1 MFDEQDRKYFYDEFK
16 KNGYDVG
23 SYDDFKK
30 DLGNKEDRDWYYNEA
45 KGMGYDVGSQQDFD
59 KMVLEPTTSSPS
71 SKQDAEVKATG
82 GKVAENVTDAA
93 ASTTLANSKPSTPA
107 STAKPLATQPST
119 PSSKETEA
127 QLTGIVAGV
136 SGFMPTQVSTSNGT
150 YQPSPSIPQPN
161 VVEAKQQEMPQE
173 PDATTGATP
182 QSAASIYSTHFGKDG
197 AISETVADL
206 LQRGLANTPDEA
218 LEMARNAAYDNA
230 TRIALAQTN
239 DITKRLGDSTED
251 EERSLHDIYYTH
263 PIQDKIKDDARRN
276 GLSYDDY
283 VKNHLKPAMVESLVS
298 RYGENHRKMAEGVA
312 TRLFAHEGDV
322 DNMLEKNDNI
332 NDAAALV
339 AKYAAAPVSDAIK
352 KAEAASNAVM
362 GKYNEQ
368 SKYVDSASPFS
379 IGALSDANK
388 ERDPRKI
395 LNSLQG
401 TIRSI
406 VKNPHFI
413 GELANLMRSKGYDTK
428 QMDKYVKAYV
438 LPQLQGVFENE
449 LNKQEISKIMPRG
462 SFEYIL
468 KSGLGNTIV
477 GQVSRKITQTDYQNW
492 LEDMASQQYQPGFWE
507 RVASGALTFAGD
519 AWSYWLP
526 GAAGGKVTRS
536 MMAKAEGKLASDLIA
551 NGMEKGMAGRAAKVL
566 IGRSKG
572 MALKTGA
579 VHGATTFGGQAVVST
594 PINEIYKDG
603 QLDENGKVYHTS
615 VGKTLAH
622 TLEEVTKGAVLGS
635 VIQGGTLANLM
646 SKGKGL
652 AANILADVGG
662 KMVDSGIMT
671 GQALLERMAKD
682 PSFKPT
688 GKDASESFLES
699 MANLTA
705 IGLPGMVGKYA
716 RFKDANEFNRKYD
729 FTEDDIAELRKR
741 GYDDLRTAFEQMG
754 IKGDSEVQLSP
765 ERNDQYTTQ
774 YLGLLRDG
782 SVPETTKAKVMSV
795 IEGKRPDSFS
805 PVMDSNVVKG
815 DDGKFYLETYNK
827 DGGVIERVGYGSE
840 EKAREAEREL
850 DYEKS
855 LNLAS
860 AYEKAYQ
867 MYNFQEQVDDTYN
880 NAADKYANG
889 GTLSETDK
897 AAIFLHQKQGDFAKV
912 TQKVANHEQL
922 TPGEQKLYEVYS
934 TIYGNLYQGDTSMR
948 EYLATFE
955 DSRGLVRG
963 SLRKALEGHSQAEAS
978 KMSDDVVYVG
988 NGKYRTKDEA
998 ELVDDYMGQLFNDIS
1013 YKRELRQTKE
1023 SMAGRKLEDQEHP
1036 QETEQTQTAELHEQ
1050 EKQEIEPPTKE
1061 EQNPPTDSPSSSDV
1075 SDAYQMGLNA
1085 YASNDM
1091 EVLRSIDYNDDLAE
1105 ARLRRFLKDDE
1116 PLLNMVLA
1124 AVDEGKDM
1132 EQLIAQYANKLNDV
1146 QQDAI
1151 RKYAEASNAARGVM
1165 DAVSH
1170 ADDGYKDALEKLLW
1184 PYATEDG
1191 NIVPATLTN
1200 GSQVFLK
1207 KANEYGGAFV
1217 VVPDEQGNPTVKQV
1231 SSAEIAEVSNPVAF
1245 DDFVS
1250 QKTDERKNA
1259 RMDAFAALFD
1269 GSGVKPNEQVQVAM
1283 EPGDDPVT
1291 MVFAGYD
1298 GKGNIVLSD
1307 GKDNISI
1314 AKEEFAAW
1322 RNNANESIIN
1332 AELDAEDA
1340 QRENDAAAKAE
1351 VERKQRYANGIVGYG
1366 DGKMDYSSKD
1376 SDPSVVAE
1384 YLNEEYGE
1392 DHDKLLKL
1400 VNGSREDI
1408 KEQLDNKRKVAAR
1421 YKDWLDTNADLD
1433 PKKARKIEDEL
1444 KFVTEQME
1452 DLDARLGNWNT
1463 IRNSVMTPDEAK
1475 AMHEERKQ
1483 EIYKAGVDKESI
1495 VLPENREIP
1504 VLSNEEL
1511 RKQYPTMAEASAY
1524 ISSQRRTIYKMQS
1537 NEVQGQL
1544 DDVNDMLEQYVN
1556 GDIDLEP
1563 EQLKEI
1569 NTAKALLEARMDNL
1583 SLSAK
1588 DLRAQENKLSRIYK
1602 RELSQQ
1608 EMESPGMSPSE
1619 QRRFLVADALK
1630 KNDMKAIKE
1639 IYKDSSVDVMDL
1651 EPLSLEEEI
1660 SMYLSPRSLN
1670 AESFSKEIGISKY
1683 RGIGR
1688 NYDSNKLNVLFAKKG
1703 EGMTVAQFSHKVYQ
1717 NLPANLEA
1725 MGYTDQDVRNT
1736 VLDMFL
1742 TYDSV
1747 REIRNVALMN
1757 RIAAA
1762 ESELSAE
1769 EEYIEEQKERE
1780 IIERQKEI
1788 EDFNAYIHDKEL
1800 SLPTESE
1807 LNHIYGME
1815 YDRMMDI
1822 EDREK
1827 EYKEYIKQILP
1838 ELSDYDDRRTEA
1850 ENAGSGGLDQD
1861 TSRRGVVEGSG
1872 KGQETLRGEALA
1884 ESKTGESVDS
1894 GRTGRQAN
1902 SGLERGEGSASGA
1915 SHLSPEAS
1923 FGERLSGLV
1932 DKQGNPINEDGS
1944 LMLEK
1949 VKSVDE
1955 LTDDDFLRPSRNVQL
1970 PVIPSNVDA
1979 AIGANGKPVVI
1990 KKNIFERNKGR
2001 HGDVSPKQSR
2011 QIFKSALYNAD
2022 LYGQNQ
2028 KKTRP
2033 YNWVLINTK
2042 DEKGK
2047 NRTLLLEVN
2056 PNKDNVE
2063 VVHWYYVNDKNLE
2076 LIKKQAIREGDQ
2088 VLILPSDNSEEV
2100 GGLSNL
2106 TDGLSAAKINISLE
2120 NSKEKDNNF
2129 SERLKN
2135 AIAETETSPSDAQKK
2150 AGNYKKGHLSFGG
2163 YDFTVETPKGVTRSG
2178 KDENGKPWSVT
2189 MHDTYGYVL
2198 GKIGVD
2204 GDHIDMFINDSAD
2217 LDDFDGNVVV
2227 IDQVNPETGEF
2238 DEHKVMYGYPDEVTA
2253 VNAYMK
2259 NYSKDWKGLGKA
2271 TSVPKVTFDKWLQSS
2286 DRKTKPFHDYAM
2298 IQKEEAKKY
2307 LQKLPLLDEPTDIVT
2322 WMQQHP
2328 GQFPDSSDLFG
2339 EGQSKK
2345 QLGKEV
2351 GRQSNTTDK
2360 GVVLSKIDYEGG
2372 YVLEARHGGDFVKQ
2386 LYYPDGQLMTRP
2398 KFAISGDADSFKK
2411 YVHFDEKG
2419 VPHVK
2424 TSEILDSF
2432 MDSLEKR
2439 NADGMVRYQNVDLED
2454 IPNEYRDFSDEYGVN
2469 PENLFMYGESMKYN
2483 DSALASRNFR
2493 DLKSQYLRE
2502 HIEDRKAIMDRD
2514 GVSGLI
2520 ANRRLFAPIEK
2531 AIKKKYGDVDVL
2543 IEVRKKRV
2551 EEERN
2556 VMETARK
2563 RAEEEERK
2571 RQQHLEELSLIS
2583 DNELDK
2589 RYLDAIGKGNE
2600 QTAREMLD
2608 EAARRK
2614 GFSDAESDYQGVGA
2628 WAAPSNPGFATAE
2641 ERRTYVEENGG
2652 DVNVEDI
2659 AAGYSPV
2666 DEEMYSHPE
2675 RTGFGDESGLEAG
2688 HSINDALNSLK
2699 AGKTDVRIKVYR
2711 AVPISVKEGKLR
2723 NGDWVTPSRKY
2734 AEMHGNSR
2742 LEGKYRIIE
2751 DEVPAKELWF
2761 DGNDIR
2767 EWGYDNGK
2775 NYRYK
2780 NVKNNRKL
2788 NDLVTRD
2795 DKGNII
2801 PPSMRFNSRKADER
2815 YQKAD
2820 SITSPTHREVIL
2832 RDTIINKLRE
2842 NGIDVID
2849 DVNEGQYVLDHVKGK
2864 AKLQAMISNLAK
2876 AAKTV
2881 KGWLSNNT
2889 RNKSFSVELPEST
2902 MRLVHNALGRDF
2914 NQHLITANNVAH
2926 AKANHGVQ
2934 GKKLSEKSIP
2944 LRDEDFELI
2953 PYILTAPTRVQRG
2966 SIDAIGRESVR
2977 FVKEISNGTIL
2988 VVEKEQKNSPD
2999 GMETITMWAEKS
3011 SSNGADALSNKG
3023 KSPTI
3028 DARNVIISTEDAAKI
3043 RKDAE
3048 TAIKNDEKLREQR
3061 VFPHSDA
3068 DFKFFRTPNGEA
3080 YGYTVGGKIYIDP
3093 RIANAET
3100 PIHEYAHLWS
3110 AALRSGNPREW
3121 ENIVS
3126 LMKGLNSVWEKVKRE
3141 YPDLETDGDI
3151 ADEVLSQYSGKRGAE
3166 RLRKEMDDIAN
3177 GDILEKAQAMDAL
3190 HRLKKV
3196 LAKFWKDVCD
3206 FLHIHFTSAEEVAD
3220 RVMKD
3225 LLDGIDPRNF
3235 LGKNNSART
3244 LVGVHN
3250 ISEEKLEK
3258 AIKQGGLANPSIAVI
3273 DSAKQTHDG
3282 YGDISLILPSDKVAK
3297 RTGRNAGT
3305 WQGDAWTPTY
3315 PQVERL
3321 MDSKGSVKAS
3331 KDISSVPTEMQ
3342 PAVRRDIDRWLDGN
3356 NTNSG
3361 MSYLFLHERGEE
3373 PQLKKTESKYD
3384 EKVYNALR
3392 FITAGDFNIFGIG
3405 ETDTKKVLDMY
3416 IDARYGGDRG
3426 AYEQKT
3432 KEWLDKNKAL
3442 LEGGK
3447 EKGLRYAFAK
3457 QDMEMYDEYG
3467 FNFKSVQRFV
3477 NDVQR
3482 DGRNGGKAD
3491 VEGTLKSAEDY
3502 IKEHNLTDDFSKWI
3516 DEKEKQYGVKE
3527 VIFDGFTPS
3536 GKRKYIANTLENV
3549 SKIMKKQ
3556 GRNGSSGLGFSFNN
3570 FAARLMPS
3578 YGKLSEIRSQ
3588 KGLLTSNHED
3598 LDSFREKW
3606 GDVFFE
3612 LGKKCQ
3618 PDAENPFDDYGM
3630 ERLSEA
3636 ALQKDPQ
3643 AYLKKEYNVDFSDK
3657 DLKRLNEMI
3666 KAIKEEYPAMYFETK
3681 FERPVGFGE
3690 FSAAV
3695 VPVSTKDEVKKA
3707 LLDSGVQIFE
3717 YDKKIDG
3724 DRKRAFDAAINS
3736 DSAIRFM
3743 FAGVNGAA
3751 TADMADEKME
3761 RMANWNMARQM
3772 EKEKLGALPIKMATG
3787 WERGIDGKW
3796 RYEIPDFCFSNAD
3809 WEGKNVRVRDKM
3821 SKNDYRNLMRYTNEP
3836 YALLSPIKKR
3846 NFDELRKRTGYK
3858 IKEDL
3863 TLGDVIF
3870 GQGAENLF
3878 KFYPKLRDIK
3888 FEYDDLPYGTLGFY
3902 DDGAN
3907 KIVVTSAYQFM
3918 PDSTMRVLHHEVQ
3931 HAIQQLE
3938 GFSKGGNPSQFSNSL
3953 ENAMN
3958 DLNEAV
3964 GGKLYDGGA
3973 IENNSASIFKALNQK
3988 TTYGT
3993 LLRDNDSNLQH
4004 VAEKYGYENIFDF
4017 VEDIPN
4023 FKGAHQMY
4031 RSLAGEVEARN
4042 VVNRMGLSDEERRKY
4057 LAKQTEDVD
4066 RAEQIMDGDG
4076 VSYSLVENPDTIKKL
4091 DKEDTITVYRAMQL
4105 GDDGNLYPP
4114 MAAKVKG
4121 KFVQPIELGKWEQ
4134 ADERPELAD
4143 GKGLFTLNKGN
4154 GKTLKVAYNPY
4165 LHTSYT
4171 PLNDQFSEAQDRPNI
4186 VTVEVQVPKSELTSG
4201 YKAEKAKDAVGE
4213 LEWNAGVVQGQLT
4226 GKRKVVLSRW
4236 DKPVRIVPDSEV
4248 ADVIVND
4255 MFKGKNITMPSN
4267 VVTPSLRKEL
4277 EKRGVPFVET
4287 DNKGKIIGGENDG
4300 VHYSKVY
4307 NIRKPSKVKKA
4318 FGVPYDYVKYP
4329 LGKVEPDLA
4338 NKEVEIVPADAN
4350 HGFKNY
4356 KEAKTW
4362 AKENISKVYDNDESG
4377 EKGIVRISN
4386 GAIDKFLSQSAVD
4399 KSDTKDVHLSVLK
4412 VLPEVLKNSIEAEV
4426 HPDFFKGKDG
4436 KRVSANGFNKDVLV
4450 HRCYGAAD
4458 IDGKLYRVKITLKE
4472 DLRDSE
4478 FPHVTHSY
4486 EATKIELLA
4495 GTWEN
4500 PITSPSPNTNNSIVG
4515 ANLLKN
4521 VEMSYA
4527 KGKKLLDESEK
4538 NDFSSNNLPDTIDKV
4553 QNTANQMGGAG
4564 ASVYTSLDEVP
4575 EEYREQVLQGA
4586 RGWYDPST
4594 HTVHVYL
4601 PNCSDGNEAQR
4612 TVFHEKVGHEGL
4624 EVLLGGENGVRKFA
4638 DFVYKS
4644 VGKETRGKILGFAN
4658 KYDPQWQNSDR
4669 LNVGTQEY
4677 IAHLAEDGPAT
4688 AEEFSLW
4695 TKMKH
4700 YLIRLLKKL
4709 GIRVPGL
4716 LNDKDLR
4723 YYLMKAGK
4731 ALHVWDEMPKEKQ
4744 EAMMSQASNAEV
4756 KDALGE
4762 GDMKGKPRQKKGES
4776 TIQYMK
4782 RVREWRKWKEAREDM
4797 EDPEPPQFYDLEKDM
4812 EGKKEWDRLNKEWR
4826 DRHSLVGDDMPIMPK
4841 REDGE
4846 GDESF
4851 FPRYKEYEKWQNALK
4866 DANDPMPDM
4875 FAWEKQKQ
4883 AEATKKYEDWLVRH
4897 DLAEQ
4902 EQADL
4907 DLYEGK
4913 IYPAEVSPEAAD
4925 LDRKVMQDLAE
4936 VTSTDVSKEG
4946 ASLKVKHAVIHRR
4959 KNMEEASADD
4969 AIYIGDIKRSIEK
4982 IADGGLYDKL
4992 LSSYSGKKTKAE
5004 RLAEAIPYIIE
5015 APRRLRDIT
5024 HAMNATGAFE
5034 KNHLH
5039 IQPGDVEAV
5048 QPYLGDLRHLT
5059 AKVHYE
5065 LKDGKEVMV
5074 YDEPKAV
5081 TEIASK
5087 IAQAINA
5094 NHSLEEGFVP
5104 VDSTDILNKNVLPVI
5119 GKKIVPSGIDYHDLS
5134 VEMMSTLDAV
5144 RDWYN
5149 YTYDWLKDNHT
5160 LKDDTGFNRDYVNH
5174 LWDKENS
5181 DPAAYAMYVENR
5193 QRTKSPNEKPRT
5205 ISTLMEGLDVG
5216 LAPKTTDITKMMAYY
5231 SRSNIE
5237 AWANKTML
5245 QEVSGI
5251 NVVERN
5257 EEGEIISCDPLLSST
5272 PPFNLEQYKYF
5283 EIPGVGPVWV
5293 YNVSPKY
5300 HAVKNPLTGKDKV
5313 LYSEASAGERFG
5325 VVFDTYQSN
5334 KFWKAMDTIASTMK
5348 KLELGFSGFHAGAL
5362 TEVYMVQ
5369 NMIEFGPKKA
5379 FANFMKYIFIDTA
5392 KNHSL
5397 PCFANPEDFQEAA
5410 THLVKFG
5417 ATNDYAAADVQNM
5430 YDNLHD
5436 GIRKI
5441 HQRLSEASVV
5451 GKTVGV
5457 AVTPLEIATQMV
5469 SFINKGMDV
5478 ALWDFL
5484 HDGLKLATYKMRSD
5498 RTKERAKKLGWT
5510 AEQLSKQLDEDG
5522 QFVNDMFG
5530 GQHWDVLGT
5539 SHRKIKY
5546 AGRILLSPDWNVST
5560 TRHFLA
5566 MTGYGSLWNEASFD
5580 SFGQYY
5586 KRTWSAAKGKEN
5598 MSSEDWGRFSRS
5610 KSALLCYGIGVMVAY
5625 ECLANALNAAFRAL
5639 DEEKEQEK
5647 ADEIRK
5653 TNPSYKS
5660 SYELAYPDG
5669 MKWYDYLMRG
5679 NSLGQQS
5686 KIFLGRYQDGSEMYI
5701 RHGKQF
5707 REVPEYFFNHKGE
5720 FEFPGPMMQR
5730 MLGKANPL
5738 ARMLLDNFNYVSDF
5752 QSSHAD
5758 QELQRKYGKTIGLLY
5773 KDALYFAPFL
5783 IPSQENKEFKFV
5795 DFFFPSAKGFSKW
5808 KAQDYFKTFILC
5820 GDMRGV
5826 ALTYQS
5832 CQRNGID
5839 PEEQIK
5845 AAIGSVKALE
5855 SAEMQDGVT
5864 SLQIASQRFDE
5875 AKSITE
5881 KKKMRQKMKK
5891 FLSQGEYKVFTQK
5904 EALDMVQDYLNG
5916 DEDIKEMEKNDS
5928 KYLMHADSKDIT
5940 EDWRI
5945 QVVMNGTK
5953 DAYDEYKH
5961 LRETDK
5967 GKARAFADSW
5977 KNKRLF
5983 DARKSI
5989 SKARKKMNKSK
6000 KEMDGSNYRQK
6011 MVEIRKVRKELLKSL
6026 ATME

>member
-1 MFDEQDRKYFYDEFK
+1 MFDEQDRKYFFDEFK
-16 KNGYDVG
+16 KNGYQVG
-23 SYDDFKK
+23 SYEDFKK
-30 DLGNKEDRDWYYNEA
+30 DLSNKEDRDWYYKEA
-45 KGMGYDVGSQQDFD
+45 KSMGYDVGSQQDFD
-59 KMVLEPTTSSPS
+59 KMVLEPTASPS
-71 SKQDAEVKATG
+71 PKQNVEAKAPGERLPDAKVNAATP
-82 GKVAENVTDAA
+82 ATQLD
-93 ASTTLANSKPSTPA
+93 SKPSAKTQ
-107 STAKPLATQPST
+107 TAMPQSPQPPT
-119 PSSKETEA
+119 PSPKENEA
-127 QLTGIVAGV
+127 QSTGIIAGV
-136 SGFMPTQVSTSNGT
+136 SGFMPTQVNTSNGT

-161 VVEAKQQEMPQE
+161 VAEARQQEMPQE
-173 PDATTGATP
+173 PDATTGATT

-197 AISETVADL
+197 AISETVADI
-206 LQRGLANTPDEA
+206 LQRGLANTPEEA

-230 TRIALAQTN
+230 TRIALGQTN
-239 DITKRLGDSTED
+239 DIAKRLGDSTED

-263 PIQDKIKDDARRN
+263 STQDKIKDDARRN

-322 DNMLEKNDNI
+322 DNMLEQNDNI

-401 TIRSI
+401 SIRNI

-413 GELANLMRSKGYDTK
+413 GELANLMRSKGYDIK

-492 LEDMASQQYQPGFWE
+492 LEDMASQQYQPSFWE

-526 GAAGGKVTRS
+526 GSAGGKVTKA
-536 MMAKAEGKLASDLIA
+536 MMAKAEGKLACDLIA
-551 NGMEKGMAGRAAKVL
+551 NGMEKDMAGRAAKVL
-566 IGRSKG
+566 VGRSKG

-635 VIQGGTLANLM
+635 VMQGGTLANLM

-671 GQALLERMAKD
+671 GQALLERMAQD

-688 GKDASESFLES
+688 GKDAAESFLES

-716 RFKDANEFNRKYD
+716 RFKDVNEFNRKYD
-729 FTEDDIAELRKR
+729 FTEDDISELRKR

-754 IKGDSEVQLSP
+754 IMGDSEVQFSP
-765 ERNDQYTTQ
+765 EHNDQYTTQ
-774 YLGLLRDG
+774 YLSLLRDG

-805 PVMDSNVVKG
+805 PVMDSDVVKG

-827 DGGVIERVGYGSE
+827 DGGVIERVGYESE

-889 GTLSETDK
+889 GALSETDK

-922 TPGEQKLYEVYS
+922 TPEEQKLYEAYS
-934 TIYGNLYQGDTSMR
+934 TVYGNLYQSDASMR

-955 DSRGLVRG
+955 DSRGLSRG
-963 SLRKALEGHSQAEAS
+963 SLRKALEGHSKAEAS
-978 KMSDDVVYVG
+978 KLSDDVVYVG

-998 ELVDDYMGQLFNDIS
+998 DLVDDYMGQLFNDIS
-1013 YKRELRQTKE
+1013 YKREMRQTKE
-1023 SMAGRKLEDQEHP
+1023 SMAGRKLEDLEHP
-1036 QETEQTQTAELHEQ
+1036 QETEQTPTAELPGPGIQ
-1050 EKQEIEPPTKE
+1050 EKEPTTSE
-1061 EQNPPTDSPSSSDV
+1061 EQNPPTDPPASSGISGMVDNLDNGATIPSDSQPSADDAPAV
-1075 SDAYQMGLNA
+1075 SDAYQMGQTA
-1085 YASNDM
+1085 YVSNDA
-1091 EVLRSIDYNDDLAE
+1091 ETLKSIDYNDDLSL
-1105 ARLRRFLKDDE
+1105 ARLVRAFKGSED
-1116 PLLNMVLA
+1116 MVDVVRKA
-1124 AVDEGKDM
+1124 YSEGKN
-1132 EQLIAQYANKLNDV
+1132 LAQFVAERSKSLTPL
-1146 QQDAI
+1146 QQEAI
-1151 RKYAEASNAARGVM
+1151 VKYAEAQ
-1165 DAVSH
+1165 DAKQGAYDALKH
-1170 ADDGYKDALEKLLW
+1170 ADDGYSDALKEQLW

-1191 NIVPATLTN
+1191 YIVPATLNDGRT
-1200 GSQVFLK
+1200 VFLK

-1217 VVPDEQGNPTVKQV
+1217 VVPDEQGNPTIKQV
-1231 SSAEIAEVSNPVAF
+1231 SSGGISQVGDPVAF
-1245 DDFVS
+1245 DDYVS
-1250 QKTDERKNA
+1250 QSYKKQQEGRIHD
-1259 RMDAFAALFD
+1259 FLSQYD
-1269 GSGVKPNEQVQVAM
+1269 GNGTKPNEKVEIAM
-1283 EPGDDPVT
+1283 EEGDEP
-1291 MVFAGYD
+1291 MEMIFEGYNT
-1298 GKGNIVLSD
+1298 KGEIVLSD
-1307 GKDNISI
+1307 GKDFISVNKNEFDEMRTN
-1314 AKEEFAAW
+1314 AKMSHIQAQLDEE
-1322 RNNANESIIN
+1322 E
-1332 AELDAEDA
+1332 A
-1340 QRENDAAAKAE
+1340 QRQNDAALQAE
-1351 VERKQRYANGIVGYG
+1351 AEKKQRFADGIVGYG
-1366 DGKMDYSSKD
+1366 DGKLDYSSRE
-1376 SDPSVVAE
+1376 SDPKVVAE
-1384 YLNEEYGE
+1384 YLVDEYGE
-1392 DHDKLLKL
+1392 DHDRLLKL

-1408 KEQLDNKRKVAAR
+1408 KEQLANKRKAAAE
-1421 YKDWLDTNADLD
+1421 YKNWLDTNADID
-1433 PKKARKIEDEL
+1433 PEKARKVDDEL
-1444 KFVTEQME
+1444 KLVEEQIE
-1452 DLDARLGNWNT
+1452 DLDARMDNWNA
-1463 IRNSVMTPDEAK
+1463 IRNSVMTPEETK
-1475 AMHEERKQ
+1475 AMRDERKQ
-1483 EIYKAGVDKESI
+1483 EISKAGVDEESL
-1495 VLPENREIP
+1495 VVPENREVP
-1504 VLSNEEL
+1504 VLSDEEL
-1511 RKQYPTMAEASAY
+1511 KKQYPTMDEASAY
-1524 ISSQRRTIYKMQS
+1524 IASQRRSIYKTQS
-1537 NEVQGQL
+1537 DEVQSKL
-1544 DDVNDMLEQYVN
+1544 NDVNDMLEQYVN

-1563 EQLKEI
+1563 GQLKEI
-1569 NTAKALLEARMDNL
+1569 NTAKALLEARMENL
-1583 SLSAK
+1583 TSSAK
-1588 DLRAQENKLSRIYK
+1588 ELKAQEKKLGRIYK
-1602 RELSQQ
+1602 NEMSQK
-1608 EMESPGMSPSE
+1608 EMENLDMSPSE
-1619 QRRFLVADALK
+1619 QRRALVTDALK
-1630 KNDMKAIKE
+1630 KNDMNAIHE
-1639 IYKDSSVDVMDL
+1639 IYKDSSVDVTDL
-1651 EPLSLEEEI
+1651 TPQTLEEAV
-1660 SMYLSPRSLN
+1660 SDNLYAHSLN
-1670 AESFSKEIGISKY
+1670 AESMASELGSDNFK
-1683 RGIGR
+1683 RGIGKR
-1688 NYDSNKLNVLFAKKG
+1688 YDTNKFNYLFAKKG
-1703 EGMTVAQFSHKVYQ
+1703 EGLTIGDFCRKVWQ
-1717 NLPANLEA
+1717 DLPPNLEA

-1736 VLDMFL
+1736 FLDML
-1742 TYDSV
+1742 KSYGSV
-1747 REIRNVALMN
+1747 KELRNVALMN

-1769 EEYIEEQKERE
+1769 EEYYEAQKERE

-1788 EDFNAYIHDKEL
+1788 ENFKAYIHDKEL

-1850 ENAGSGGLDQD
+1850 ENADSGGLDQD

-1923 FGERLSGLV
+1923 FGERLDGLV

-1944 LMLEK
+1944 LILEK

-1990 KKNIFERNKGR
+1990 KKNIFEKNQK
-2001 HGDVSPKQSR
+2001 HHDFPTKESR
-2011 QIFKSALYNAD
+2011 TIISSALYNPN
-2022 LYGQNQ
+2022 LVGQTQ
-2028 KKTRP
+2028 PTKKP
-2033 YNWVLINTK
+2033 NHFVAIKY
-2042 DEKGK
+2042 DEKSPIIV
-2047 NRTLLLEVN
+2047 LEVN
-2056 PNKDNVE
+2056 ENKDNVE
-2063 VVHWYYVNDKNLE
+2063 VVGWYTLDQRNLDRIKRQAERNGGE
-2076 LIKKQAIREGDQ
+2076 LIM
-2088 VLILPSDNSEEV
+2088 LSPSSDKVESLSTPTH
-2100 GGLSNL
+2100 GLSFDGKVTNNL
-2106 TDGLSAAKINISLE
+2106 ANDQE
-2120 NSKEKDNNF
+2120 NSQVF

-2271 TSVPKVTFDKWLQSS
+2271 TSVSKATFDNWLQSS
-2286 DRKTKPFHDYAM
+2286 DRKTKPFRDYAM
-2298 IQKEEAKKY
+2298 IQKEESKKH
-2307 LQKLPLLDEPTDIVT
+2307 LQKLPLLDEPVDIMT

-2360 GVVLSKIDYEGG
+2360 GVVLSKVDYEGG
-2372 YVLEARHGGDFVKQ
+2372 YVLEARYGGDFVKQ
-2386 LYYPDGQLMTRP
+2386 LYYPNGQLMTRP

-2424 TSEILDSF
+2424 TSELLDNF
-2432 MDSLEKR
+2432 MDSVEKH
-2439 NADGMVRYQNVDLED
+2439 NIDELVRYQNVELED
-2454 IPNEYRDFSDEYGVN
+2454 IPKEYRDFSDEYGVN

-2483 DSALASRNFR
+2483 DSALASRNLI
-2493 DLKSQYLRE
+2493 DLRSQYLRE
-2502 HIEDRKAIMDRD
+2502 HIEDRKAIMDRE
-2514 GVSGLI
+2514 GVHGLI
-2520 ANRRLFAPIEK
+2520 ANRRLFAPVEK
-2531 AIKKKYGDVDVL
+2531 AIKEKYGDVDVL
-2543 IEVRKKRV
+2543 IEERKKQV

-2556 VMETARK
+2556 VMEAARR
-2563 RAEEEERK
+2563 RAEEEEKK
-2571 RQQHLEELSLIS
+2571 RQEHLEELSIIP
-2583 DNELDK
+2583 DDDLDK
-2589 RYLDAIGKGNE
+2589 RYLDAIGKGDE
-2600 QTAREMLD
+2600 ATAREMLD
-2608 EAARRK
+2608 EAAKRK
-2614 GFSDAESDYQGVGA
+2614 GYGDTESDYQGVGA
-2628 WAAPSNPGFATAE
+2628 WAAPSNPGFETDK
-2641 ERRTYVEENGG
+2641 ERREASESDTI
-2652 DVNVEDI
+2652 DLNVEDM
-2659 AAGYSPV
+2659 AAGYTNQPEDIFV
-2666 DEEMYSHPE
+2666 HPQRYSQGLP
-2675 RTGFGDESGLEAG
+2675 TSAESGRNIQRAIEAIKKG
-2688 HSINDALNSLK
+2688 EK
-2699 AGKTDVRIKVYR
+2699 DVKVKVYR
-2711 AVPISVKEGKLR
+2711 AVPTSVKEGKLR
-2723 NGDWVTPSRKY
+2723 NGDWVTPSKAY
-2734 AEMHGNSR
+2734 AELHGNGR

-2751 DEVPAKELWF
+2751 DEVPASYLWW
-2761 DGNDIR
+2761 DSNDVN
-2767 EWGYDNGK
+2767 EWGYDNGSTYK
-2775 NYRYK
+2775 YK

-2815 YQKAD
+2815 YQKVD
-2820 SITSPTHREVIL
+2820 SITSPAHREVIL

-2849 DVNEGQYVLDHVKGK
+2849 DVKEGQYVLDHVKGK
-2864 AKLQAMISNLAK
+2864 EKLQAMISNLTK

-2902 MRLVHNALGRDF
+2902 MRLVRNALGRDF

-3023 KSPTI
+3023 KSPAI

-3048 TAIKNDEKLREQR
+3048 IAIKNDEKLREQR

-3068 DFKFFRTPNGEA
+3068 DLKFFRTPNGEA

-3110 AALRSGNPREW
+3110 AALRSGNPKEW

-3126 LMKGLNSVWEKVKRE
+3126 LMKGLKSVWEKVKRE
-3141 YPDLETDGDI
+3141 YPDLETDSDI

-3177 GDILEKAQAMDAL
+3177 DDGDILEKAQAMDAL

-3235 LGKNNSART
+3235 LGKNNSANSDRT

-3315 PQVERL
+3315 PQVERQ
-3321 MDSKGSVKAS
+3321 MDSKGSVKVS
-3331 KDISSVPTEMQ
+3331 KDISSVPAEMQ

-3361 MSYLFLHERGEE
+3361 MAYLFLHERGEE
-3373 PQLKKTESKYD
+3373 PQMKKTESKYD

-3405 ETDTKKVLDMY
+3405 EADTKKVLDMY

-3477 NDVQR
+3477 SDVQR

-3491 VEGTLKSAEDY
+3491 IDGTLKSAENY

-3536 GKRKYIANTLENV
+3536 GKRKYVANTLENV

-3578 YGKLSEIRSQ
+3578 YGKLSEIRSK

-3695 VPVSTKDEVKKA
+3695 IPVSTKDEVKKA
-3707 LLDSGVQIFE
+3707 LQDSGVQIFE

-3796 RYEIPDFCFSNAD
+3796 RYEMPDAKLSEYID
-3809 WEGKNVRVRDKM
+3809 IDGKGTM
-3821 SKNDYRNLMRYTNEP
+3821 
-3836 YALLSPIKKR
+3836 
-3846 NFDELRKRTGYK
+3846 RKRHEEDMLWTGGK
-3858 IKEDL
+3858 
-3863 TLGDVIF
+3863 LGDVVDAPEIF
-3870 GQGAENLF
+3870 KAYPQLKDIDLDTDSMIGSVGPNGEYNHSLKRINIHADNL
-3878 KFYPKLRDIK
+3878 K
-3888 FEYDDLPYGTLGFY
+3888 TLNGIL
-3902 DDGAN
+3902 N
-3907 KIVVTSAYQFM
+3907 
-3918 PDSTMRVLHHEVQ
+3918 HEIQ
-3931 HAIQQLE
+3931 HAIQHIE
-3938 GFSKGGNPSQFSNSL
+3938 GFAKGGNPGQFTDGYDAYTTFDQLVKDKFGKVDYETLSGIIL
-3953 ENAMN
+3953 EKSPEYA
-3958 DLNEAV
+3958 DFKKGFGKSWDGFFKNE
-3964 GGKLYDGGA
+3964 
-3973 IENNSASIFKALNQK
+3973 KANLKYQK
-3988 TTYGT
+3988 ESDYMK
-3993 LLRDNDSNLQH
+3993 SYH
-4004 VAEKYGYENIFDF
+4004 KF
-4017 VEDIPN
+4017 VEEGK
-4023 FKGAHQMY
+4023 KGSAFEQY
-4031 RSLAGEVEARN
+4031 WRLAGEVEARN

-4066 RAEQIMDGDG
+4066 RAEQTMYGDG
-4076 VSYSLVENPDTIKKL
+4076 VSYSLVKNPDTIKKL

-4134 ADERPELAD
+4134 ADERPDLAD
-4143 GKGLFTLNKGN
+4143 DNGMFTLNKGN
-4154 GKTLKVAYNPY
+4154 GKSLKAAYNPY

-4171 PLNDQFSEAQDRPNI
+4171 PLNDQFSEAQNRPNI
-4186 VTVEVQVPKSELTSG
+4186 VTVEVLVPKSELTSG

-4213 LEWNAGVVQGQLT
+4213 LEWKAGVVQGQLT

-4255 MFKGKNITMPSN
+4255 MFKDKNITMPSN

-4287 DNKGKIIGGENDG
+4287 DNRGRIIGGENDG

-4356 KEAKTW
+4356 KEAKVW
-4362 AKENISKVYDNDESG
+4362 AKENISKVYDNDETG

-4386 GAIDKFLSQSAVD
+4386 GAIDKFLSQSAID

-4450 HRCYGAAD
+4450 HRCYGAVD

-4538 NDFSSNNLPDTIDKV
+4538 NDFSSNNLPETIDKV
-4553 QNTANQMGGAG
+4553 QNTAKQLGGAE
-4564 ASVYTSLDEVP
+4564 ASVYISLDEVP

-4624 EVLLGGENGVRKFA
+4624 EVLLGGENGVRKW
-4638 DFVYKS
+4638 
-4644 VGKETRGKILGFAN
+4644 L
-4658 KYDPQWQNSDR
+4658 
-4669 LNVGTQEY
+4669 
-4677 IAHLAEDGPAT
+4677 
-4688 AEEFSLW
+4688 
-4695 TKMKH
+4695 
-4700 YLIRLLKKL
+4700 
-4709 GIRVPGL
+4709 
-4716 LNDKDLR
+4716 
-4723 YYLMKAGK
+4723 
-4731 ALHVWDEMPKEKQ
+4731 
-4744 EAMMSQASNAEV
+4744 
-4756 KDALGE
+4756 
-4762 GDMKGKPRQKKGES
+4762 KGKCPWMG
-4776 TIQYMK
+4776 T
-4782 RVREWRKWKEAREDM
+4782 
-4797 EDPEPPQFYDLEKDM
+4797 
-4812 EGKKEWDRLNKEWR
+4812 
-4826 DRHSLVGDDMPIMPK
+4826 
-4841 REDGE
+4841 
-4846 GDESF
+4846 
-4851 FPRYKEYEKWQNALK
+4851 
-4866 DANDPMPDM
+4866 
-4875 FAWEKQKQ
+4875 
-4883 AEATKKYEDWLVRH
+4883 
-4897 DLAEQ
+4897 
-4902 EQADL
+4902 
-4907 DLYEGK
+4907 
-4913 IYPAEVSPEAAD
+4913 YP
-4925 LDRKVMQDLAE
+4925 
-4936 VTSTDVSKEG
+4936 
-4946 ASLKVKHAVIHRR
+4946 
-4959 KNMEEASADD
+4959 
-4969 AIYIGDIKRSIEK
+4969 
-4982 IADGGLYDKL
+4982 
-4992 LSSYSGKKTKAE
+4992 
-5004 RLAEAIPYIIE
+5004 
-5015 APRRLRDIT
+5015 
-5024 HAMNATGAFE
+5024 
-5034 KNHLH
+5034 
-5039 IQPGDVEAV
+5039 
-5048 QPYLGDLRHLT
+5048 
-5059 AKVHYE
+5059 
-5065 LKDGKEVMV
+5065 
-5074 YDEPKAV
+5074 
-5081 TEIASK
+5081 
-5087 IAQAINA
+5087 
-5094 NHSLEEGFVP
+5094 
-5104 VDSTDILNKNVLPVI
+5104 
-5119 GKKIVPSGIDYHDLS
+5119 
-5134 VEMMSTLDAV
+5134 
-5144 RDWYN
+5144 
-5149 YTYDWLKDNHT
+5149 
-5160 LKDDTGFNRDYVNH
+5160 
-5174 LWDKENS
+5174 
-5181 DPAAYAMYVENR
+5181 
-5193 QRTKSPNEKPRT
+5193 
-5205 ISTLMEGLDVG
+5205 
-5216 LAPKTTDITKMMAYY
+5216 
-5231 SRSNIE
+5231 
-5237 AWANKTML
+5237 
-5245 QEVSGI
+5245 
-5251 NVVERN
+5251 
-5257 EEGEIISCDPLLSST
+5257 
-5272 PPFNLEQYKYF
+5272 
-5283 EIPGVGPVWV
+5283 
-5293 YNVSPKY
+5293 
-5300 HAVKNPLTGKDKV
+5300 
-5313 LYSEASAGERFG
+5313 
-5325 VVFDTYQSN
+5325 
-5334 KFWKAMDTIASTMK
+5334 
-5348 KLELGFSGFHAGAL
+5348 
-5362 TEVYMVQ
+5362 
-5369 NMIEFGPKKA
+5369 
-5379 FANFMKYIFIDTA
+5379 
-5392 KNHSL
+5392 
-5397 PCFANPEDFQEAA
+5397 
-5410 THLVKFG
+5410 
-5417 ATNDYAAADVQNM
+5417 
-5430 YDNLHD
+5430 
-5436 GIRKI
+5436 
-5441 HQRLSEASVV
+5441 
-5451 GKTVGV
+5451 
-5457 AVTPLEIATQMV
+5457 
-5469 SFINKGMDV
+5469 
-5478 ALWDFL
+5478 
-5484 HDGLKLATYKMRSD
+5484 
-5498 RTKERAKKLGWT
+5498 
-5510 AEQLSKQLDEDG
+5510 
-5522 QFVNDMFG
+5522 
-5530 GQHWDVLGT
+5530 
-5539 SHRKIKY
+5539 
-5546 AGRILLSPDWNVST
+5546 
-5560 TRHFLA
+5560 
-5566 MTGYGSLWNEASFD
+5566 
-5580 SFGQYY
+5580 
-5586 KRTWSAAKGKEN
+5586 
-5598 MSSEDWGRFSRS
+5598 
-5610 KSALLCYGIGVMVAY
+5610 
-5625 ECLANALNAAFRAL
+5625 
-5639 DEEKEQEK
+5639 
-5647 ADEIRK
+5647 
-5653 TNPSYKS
+5653 
-5660 SYELAYPDG
+5660 
-5669 MKWYDYLMRG
+5669 
-5679 NSLGQQS
+5679 
-5686 KIFLGRYQDGSEMYI
+5686 
-5701 RHGKQF
+5701 
-5707 REVPEYFFNHKGE
+5707 
-5720 FEFPGPMMQR
+5720 
-5730 MLGKANPL
+5730 
-5738 ARMLLDNFNYVSDF
+5738 
-5752 QSSHAD
+5752 
-5758 QELQRKYGKTIGLLY
+5758 
-5773 KDALYFAPFL
+5773 
-5783 IPSQENKEFKFV
+5783 PSQ
-5795 DFFFPSAKGFSKW
+5795 
-5808 KAQDYFKTFILC
+5808 
-5820 GDMRGV
+5820 
-5826 ALTYQS
+5826 
-5832 CQRNGID
+5832 
-5839 PEEQIK
+5839 
-5845 AAIGSVKALE
+5845 
-5855 SAEMQDGVT
+5855 
-5864 SLQIASQRFDE
+5864 
-5875 AKSITE
+5875 
-5881 KKKMRQKMKK
+5881 
-5891 FLSQGEYKVFTQK
+5891 
-5904 EALDMVQDYLNG
+5904 
-5916 DEDIKEMEKNDS
+5916 
-5928 KYLMHADSKDIT
+5928 
-5940 EDWRI
+5940 
-5945 QVVMNGTK
+5945 
-5953 DAYDEYKH
+5953 
-5961 LRETDK
+5961 
-5967 GKARAFADSW
+5967 
-5977 KNKRLF
+5977 
-5983 DARKSI
+5983 I
-5989 SKARKKMNKSK
+5989 S
-6000 KEMDGSNYRQK
+6000 
-6011 MVEIRKVRKELLKSL
+6011 
-6026 ATME
+6026 

>member
-1 MFDEQDRKYFYDEFK
+1 MFDEQDRKYFFDEFK
-16 KNGYDVG
+16 KNGYQVG
-23 SYDDFKK
+23 SYEDFKK
-30 DLGNKEDRDWYYNEA
+30 DLSNKEDRDWFYKEA
-45 KGMGYDVGSQQDFD
+45 KSMGYDVGSQQDFD
-59 KMVLEPTTSSPS
+59 KMVLEPTASPS
-71 SKQDAEVKATG
+71 PKQNVEAKAPGERLPDAKVNAATP
-82 GKVAENVTDAA
+82 ATQLD
-93 ASTTLANSKPSTPA
+93 SKPSAKTQ
-107 STAKPLATQPST
+107 TAMPQSPQPPT
-119 PSSKETEA
+119 PSPKENEA
-127 QLTGIVAGV
+127 QSTGIIAGV
-136 SGFMPTQVSTSNGT
+136 SGFMPTQVNTSNGT

-161 VVEAKQQEMPQE
+161 VAEARQQEMPQE
-173 PDATTGATP
+173 PDATTGATT

-197 AISETVADL
+197 AISETVADI
-206 LQRGLANTPDEA
+206 LQRGLANTPEEA

-230 TRIALAQTN
+230 TRIALGQTN
-239 DITKRLGDSTED
+239 DIAKRLGDSTED
-251 EERSLHDIYYTH
+251 EERSLNDIYYTH
-263 PIQDKIKDDARRN
+263 PVQDRIKDDARRN

-298 RYGENHRKMAEGVA
+298 RYGESHRKMAEGVA

-322 DNMLEKNDNI
+322 DNMLEQNDNI

-352 KAEAASNAVM
+352 KAEAASNTVM

-368 SKYVDSASPFS
+368 SKYVDSASPFA
-379 IGALSDANK
+379 IGALADANK

-401 TIRSI
+401 SIRNI

-526 GAAGGKVTRS
+526 GAAGGKVTKA

-566 IGRSKG
+566 VGRSKG

-579 VHGATTFGGQAVVST
+579 VHGATTFGGQSLVST

-603 QLDENGKVYHTS
+603 QLDENGNAYHTS

-635 VIQGGTLANLM
+635 VMQGGTLANLM
-646 SKGKGL
+646 SKGRGL

-662 KMVDSGIMT
+662 KVVDSSIMT
-671 GQALLERMAKD
+671 GPALLERMAKD

-688 GKDASESFLES
+688 GKDAAESFLES

-729 FTEDDIAELRKR
+729 FTEDDISELRKR

-754 IKGDSEVQLSP
+754 IKDDSEVQLSP

-774 YLGLLRDG
+774 YLSLLRDG
-782 SVPETTKAKVMSV
+782 SVPETTKAKVMAV

-815 DDGKFYLETYNK
+815 DDGKVYLETYNK
-827 DGGVIERVGYGSE
+827 DGGVIVRVGYGSE

-889 GTLSETDK
+889 GALSETDK

-912 TQKVANHEQL
+912 TQKVARREQL
-922 TPGEQKLYEVYS
+922 TPEEQKLYEAYS
-934 TIYGNLYQGDTSMR
+934 TVYGNLYQNDTSMR

-955 DSRGLVRG
+955 DSRGLGRG
-963 SLRKALEGHSQAEAS
+963 SLRKALEGHSKAEAS
-978 KMSDDVVYVG
+978 KLSDDVVYVG
-988 NGKYRTKDEA
+988 NGKYRTKDEVN
-998 ELVDDYMGQLFNDIS
+998 LVDDYMGQLFNDIS
-1013 YKRELRQTKE
+1013 YKREMRQTRE
-1023 SMAGRKLEDQEHP
+1023 SMAGRKLEDLEHP
-1036 QETEQTQTAELHEQ
+1036 QETERTPTAELPGPGTQ
-1050 EKQEIEPPTKE
+1050 EAEPSTTENLNPPS
-1061 EQNPPTDSPSSSDV
+1061 NPPTSSEISGTVDGLGASAVSTSESLPSVDAATAPAV
-1075 SDAYQMGLNA
+1075 SDAFQMGQTA
-1085 YASNDM
+1085 YTSNDT
-1091 EVLRSIDYNDDLAE
+1091 EALKSIDYNDDLSL
-1105 ARLRRFLKDDE
+1105 ARLLRVFKGSEDMVDVVRKAYSDGDNLSQFVEERSKSLT
-1116 PLLNMVLA
+1116 PL
-1124 AVDEGKDM
+1124 
-1132 EQLIAQYANKLNDV
+1132 QR
-1146 QQDAI
+1146 DAI
-1151 RKYAEASNAARGVM
+1151 IKYAEAQ
-1165 DAVSH
+1165 DAKQGAYDALKH
-1170 ADDGYKDALEKLLW
+1170 ADDGYSDALKEQLW

-1191 NIVPATLTN
+1191 YIMPATLNDGRT
-1200 GSQVFLK
+1200 VFLK

-1217 VVPDEQGNPTVKQV
+1217 VMPDEQGNPTIKQV
-1231 SSAEIAEVSNPVAF
+1231 SSGEISQVGDPVAF
-1245 DDFVS
+1245 DDYVS
-1250 QKTDERKNA
+1250 QSYKKQQEGRIHDFLSQYEGNGTKPDEK
-1259 RMDAFAALFD
+1259 
-1269 GSGVKPNEQVQVAM
+1269 VEIAM
-1283 EPGDDPVT
+1283 EEGDEP
-1291 MVFAGYD
+1291 MEMIFEGYNS
-1298 GKGNIVLSD
+1298 KGEIVLSD
-1307 GKDNISI
+1307 GKDFISVNKNEFDEMRTN
-1314 AKEEFAAW
+1314 AKMSHIQAQLDEE
-1322 RNNANESIIN
+1322 E
-1332 AELDAEDA
+1332 A
-1340 QRENDAAAKAE
+1340 QRQNDAALQAE
-1351 VERKQRYANGIVGYG
+1351 ADKKQRFADGIVGYG
-1366 DGKMDYSSKD
+1366 DGKLDYSSRE
-1376 SDPSVVAE
+1376 SDPKVVAE
-1384 YLNEEYGE
+1384 YLVDEYGE

-1400 VNGSREDI
+1400 VNGSRDDI
-1408 KEQLDNKRKVAAR
+1408 KEQLANKRKAAAEYR
-1421 YKDWLDTNADLD
+1421 GWLDTNADID
-1433 PKKARKIEDEL
+1433 PKKARKVDDEL
-1444 KFVTEQME
+1444 KLVEEQME
-1452 DLDARLGNWNT
+1452 DLDARMDNWNA
-1463 IRNSVMTPDEAK
+1463 IRNSVMTPEETK
-1475 AMHEERKQ
+1475 AMRDERKQ
-1483 EIYKAGVDKESI
+1483 EISKAGVDEESL
-1495 VLPENREIP
+1495 VVPENREVP
-1504 VLSNEEL
+1504 VLSDEEL
-1511 RKQYPTMAEASAY
+1511 KKQYPTMDEASAY
-1524 ISSQRRTIYKMQS
+1524 IASQRRSIYKTQS
-1537 NEVQGQL
+1537 DEVQRQL
-1544 DDVNDMLEQYVN
+1544 NDVNDMLEQYVN

-1563 EQLKEI
+1563 GQLKEI
-1569 NTAKALLEARMDNL
+1569 NTAKALLEARMENL
-1583 SLSAK
+1583 TLSAK
-1588 DLRAQENKLSRIYK
+1588 ELKVQEKKLGRIYK
-1602 RELSQQ
+1602 NEMSQK
-1608 EMESPGMSPSE
+1608 EMENLDMSPSE
-1619 QRRFLVADALK
+1619 QRRALVTDALK
-1630 KNDMKAIKE
+1630 KNDMNAIHE
-1639 IYKDSSVDVMDL
+1639 IYKDSSVDVTDL
-1651 EPLSLEEEI
+1651 TPQTLEEAV
-1660 SMYLSPRSLN
+1660 SDNLYAHSLN
-1670 AESFSKEIGISKY
+1670 AESLASELGNDNFK
-1683 RGIGR
+1683 RGIGKR
-1688 NYDSNKLNVLFAKKG
+1688 YDTNKFNYLFAKKG
-1703 EGMTVAQFSHKVYQ
+1703 EGLTIGDFCRKVWED
-1717 NLPANLEA
+1717 LPPNLEA

-1736 VLDMFL
+1736 FLDML
-1742 TYDSV
+1742 KSYGSV
-1747 REIRNVALMN
+1747 KEMRNVALMN
-1757 RIAAA
+1757 RISVA

-1769 EEYIEEQKERE
+1769 EEFYEAQKERE
-1780 IIERQKEI
+1780 IIVRQKEI
-1788 EDFNAYIHDKEL
+1788 EDFKAYIHDKEL

-1807 LNHIYGME
+1807 LTHIYGME

-1838 ELSDYDDRRTEA
+1838 ELEEYDDRRAEA
-1850 ENAGSGGLDQD
+1850 ENAGSGGLDKD
-1861 TSRRGVVEGSG
+1861 SSRRGVVEGSG
-1872 KGQETLRGEALA
+1872 KGQETLRGEALV

-1923 FGERLSGLV
+1923 FGERL
-1932 DKQGNPINEDGS
+1932 K
-1944 LMLEK
+1944 
-1949 VKSVDE
+1949 
-1955 LTDDDFLRPSRNVQL
+1955 
-1970 PVIPSNVDA
+1970 
-1979 AIGANGKPVVI
+1979 
-1990 KKNIFERNKGR
+1990 
-2001 HGDVSPKQSR
+2001 
-2011 QIFKSALYNAD
+2011 Y
-2022 LYGQNQ
+2022 
-2028 KKTRP
+2028 
-2033 YNWVLINTK
+2033 
-2042 DEKGK
+2042 
-2047 NRTLLLEVN
+2047 
-2056 PNKDNVE
+2056 
-2063 VVHWYYVNDKNLE
+2063 
-2076 LIKKQAIREGDQ
+2076 
-2088 VLILPSDNSEEV
+2088 
-2100 GGLSNL
+2100 
-2106 TDGLSAAKINISLE
+2106 
-2120 NSKEKDNNF
+2120 
-2129 SERLKN
+2129 

-2271 TSVPKVTFDKWLQSS
+2271 TSVSKATFDKWLQSS
-2286 DRKTKPFHDYAM
+2286 DRKTKPFRDYAM
-2298 IQKEEAKKY
+2298 IQKEESKKH
-2307 LQKLPLLDEPTDIVT
+2307 LQKLPLLDEPVDIMT

-2360 GVVLSKIDYEGG
+2360 GVVLSKVDYEGG
-2372 YVLEARHGGDFVKQ
+2372 YVLEARYGGDFVKQ
-2386 LYYPDGQLMTRP
+2386 LYYPNGQLMTRP

-2424 TSEILDSF
+2424 TSELLDNF
-2432 MDSLEKR
+2432 MDSVEKH
-2439 NADGMVRYQNVDLED
+2439 NIDELVRYQNVELED
-2454 IPNEYRDFSDEYGVN
+2454 IPKEYRDFSDEYGVN

-2483 DSALASRNFR
+2483 DSALASRNLI
-2493 DLKSQYLRE
+2493 DLRSQYLRE
-2502 HIEDRKAIMDRD
+2502 HIEDRKAIMDRE
-2514 GVSGLI
+2514 GVHGLI
-2520 ANRRLFAPIEK
+2520 ANRRLFAPVEK
-2531 AIKKKYGDVDVL
+2531 AIKEKYGDVDVL
-2543 IEVRKKRV
+2543 IEERKKQV

-2556 VMETARK
+2556 VMEAARR
-2563 RAEEEERK
+2563 RAEEEEKK
-2571 RQQHLEELSLIS
+2571 RQEHLEELSIIP
-2583 DNELDK
+2583 DDDLDK
-2589 RYLDAIGKGNE
+2589 RYLDAIGKGDE
-2600 QTAREMLD
+2600 ATAREMLD
-2608 EAARRK
+2608 EAAKRK
-2614 GFSDAESDYQGVGA
+2614 GYGDTESDYQGVGA
-2628 WAAPSNPGFATAE
+2628 WAAPSNPGFETDK
-2641 ERRTYVEENGG
+2641 ERREASESDTI
-2652 DVNVEDI
+2652 DLNVEDM
-2659 AAGYSPV
+2659 AAGYTNQPEDIFV
-2666 DEEMYSHPE
+2666 HPQRYSQGLP
-2675 RTGFGDESGLEAG
+2675 TSAESGRNIQRAIEAIKKG
-2688 HSINDALNSLK
+2688 EK
-2699 AGKTDVRIKVYR
+2699 DVKVKVYR
-2711 AVPISVKEGKLR
+2711 AVPTSVKEGKLR
-2723 NGDWVTPSRKY
+2723 NGDWVTPSKAY
-2734 AEMHGNSR
+2734 AELHGNGR

-2751 DEVPAKELWF
+2751 DEVPASYLWW
-2761 DGNDIR
+2761 DSNDVN
-2767 EWGYDNGK
+2767 EWGYDNGSTYK
-2775 NYRYK
+2775 YK

-2815 YQKAD
+2815 YQKVD
-2820 SITSPTHREVIL
+2820 SITSPAHREVIL

-2849 DVNEGQYVLDHVKGK
+2849 DVKEGQYVLDHVKGK
-2864 AKLQAMISNLAK
+2864 EKLQAMISNLTK

-2902 MRLVHNALGRDF
+2902 MRLVRNVLGRDF

-2966 SIDAIGRESVR
+2966 SIDVVGRESVR

-3011 SSNGADALSNKG
+3011 SSNVADALSDKG

-3048 TAIKNDEKLREQR
+3048 TAIINDEKLREQR

-3068 DFKFFRTPNGEA
+3068 GLKFFRTPNGEA

-3110 AALRSGNPREW
+3110 AALRSGNPKEW

-3126 LMKGLNSVWEKVKRE
+3126 LMKGLMSVWEKVKRE
-3141 YPDLETDGDI
+3141 YPALETDGDI

-3177 GDILEKAQAMDAL
+3177 GDGDILEKAQAMDAL

-3235 LGKNNSART
+3235 LGKNNSTNLDRT

-3282 YGDISLILPSDKVAK
+3282 YGDISLILPSDEVAK

-3315 PQVERL
+3315 PQVERQ

-3331 KDISSVPTEMQ
+3331 EDISSVPTEMQ
-3342 PAVRRDIDRWLDGN
+3342 PAVRRGIDRWLDGN

-3361 MSYLFLHERGEE
+3361 MAYLFLHERGEE
-3373 PQLKKTESKYD
+3373 PQLKKNESKYD

-3405 ETDTKKVLDMY
+3405 EADTKKVLDMY
-3416 IDARYGGDRG
+3416 IDARYGGDRT

-3432 KEWLDKNKAL
+3432 KEWLDKNKAV

-3467 FNFKSVQRFV
+3467 FNFKSVQNFV

-3482 DGRNGGKAD
+3482 DVRNGGKAD
-3491 VEGTLKSAEDY
+3491 VDETLKSAENY

-3527 VIFDGFTPS
+3527 VIFDGFTTS
-3536 GKRKYIANTLENV
+3536 GKRKYVANTLENV

-3570 FAARLMPS
+3570 FAAKLMPS
-3578 YGKLSEIRSQ
+3578 YGKLSEIRSK

-3695 VPVSTKDEVKKA
+3695 VPASAKDEIKKA
-3707 LLDSGVQIFE
+3707 LQDSGVQIFE
-3717 YDKKIDG
+3717 YDKKTDG

-3796 RYEIPDFCFSNAD
+3796 RYEMPDAKLSEYID
-3809 WEGKNVRVRDKM
+3809 IDGKGTM
-3821 SKNDYRNLMRYTNEP
+3821 
-3836 YALLSPIKKR
+3836 KKR
-3846 NFDELRKRTGYK
+3846 HEEDMLWTGGK
-3858 IKEDL
+3858 
-3863 TLGDVIF
+3863 LGDYVDAPEIF
-3870 GQGAENLF
+3870 KAYPQLKDIDLDTDTMIGGVGPNGEYNHSLKRITIHADNLQ
-3878 KFYPKLRDIK
+3878 
-3888 FEYDDLPYGTLGFY
+3888 TL
-3902 DDGAN
+3902 N
-3907 KIVVTSAYQFM
+3907 
-3918 PDSTMRVLHHEVQ
+3918 RLLNHEIQ
-3931 HAIQQLE
+3931 HAIQYRE
-3938 GFSKGGNPSQFSNSL
+3938 GFAKGGSPSQFTDGYDAYTTFDQLVKDKFGKADYETLSGIVL
-3953 ENAMN
+3953 EKSPEYA
-3958 DLNEAV
+3958 DFKKKFGKPWDGFFKNEKANLKYQKESDYM
-3964 GGKLYDGGA
+3964 KLYH
-3973 IENNSASIFKALNQK
+3973 K
-3988 TTYGT
+3988 
-3993 LLRDNDSNLQH
+3993 
-4004 VAEKYGYENIFDF
+4004 F
-4017 VEDIPN
+4017 VEEGK
-4023 FKGAHQMY
+4023 KGSAFEQY
-4031 RSLAGEVEARN
+4031 WRLAGEVEARN

-4066 RAEQIMDGDG
+4066 RVEQTMYGDG

-4105 GDDGNLYPP
+4105 GDDGKLYPP
-4114 MAAKVKG
+4114 MAAKMKG

-4134 ADERPELAD
+4134 ADERPDLAD
-4143 GKGLFTLNKGN
+4143 NNGMFTLNKGN
-4154 GKTLKVAYNPY
+4154 GKSLKAAYNPY

-4171 PLNDQFSEAQDRPNI
+4171 PLNDQFSEAQNRPNI

-4213 LEWNAGVVQGQLT
+4213 LEWKAGVVQGQLT

-4255 MFKGKNITMPSN
+4255 MFKDKNITMPSN

-4287 DNKGKIIGGENDG
+4287 DNRGRIIGGENDG

-4356 KEAKTW
+4356 KEAKVW
-4362 AKENISKVYDNDESG
+4362 AKENISKVYDNDETG

-4386 GAIDKFLSQSAVD
+4386 GAIDKFLSQSAID

-4450 HRCYGAAD
+4450 HRCYGAVD

-4538 NDFSSNNLPDTIDKV
+4538 NDFSSNNLPETIDKV
-4553 QNTANQMGGAG
+4553 QNTAKQLGGAE
-4564 ASVYTSLDEVP
+4564 ASVYISLDEVP

-4644 VGKETRGKILGFAN
+4644 VGKEMRGKILGFAN

-4744 EAMMSQASNAEV
+4744 EAMMSQASNAEI

-4797 EDPEPPQFYDLEKDM
+4797 EDPEPPQFYDLEKDV

-4826 DRHSLVGDDMPIMPK
+4826 DRHSLVGDDMPTMPK

-4866 DANDPMPDM
+4866 DADDPMPDM

-4883 AEATKKYEDWLVRH
+4883 VEATRKYEDWLVRH

-5004 RLAEAIPYIIE
+5004 RLAEAIPYLIE

-5134 VEMMSTLDAV
+5134 VEMKSTLDAI

-5181 DPAAYAMYVENR
+5181 DPSAYAMYVENR

-5283 EIPGVGPVWV
+5283 EIPGIGPVWV

-5300 HAVKNPLTGKDKV
+5300 HTVKNPLTGKDKV

-5334 KFWKAMDTIASTMK
+5334 KFWKTMDTIASTMK

-5441 HQRLSEASVV
+5441 HQRLSEAGVV

-5498 RTKERAKKLGWT
+5498 RTKERAKKQGWT

-5539 SHRKIKY
+5539 SHRTLKY

-5586 KRTWSAAKGKEN
+5586 KRTWSAAKGKER
-5598 MSSEDWGRFSRS
+5598 MSPEDWGRFSRL

-5625 ECLANALNAAFRAL
+5625 ECFANALNAAFRAL

-5686 KIFLGRYQDGSEMYI
+5686 KIFLGRYHDGSEMYI

-5707 REVPEYFFNHKGE
+5707 REIPEYFLNSKGE
-5720 FEFPGPMMQR
+5720 FEFPGPMVQR
-5730 MLGKANPL
+5730 LIGKANPL
-5738 ARMLLDNFNYVSDF
+5738 SKMILLDNPNYLIGF

-5758 QELQRKYGKTIGLLY
+5758 QELQRKFGKTIGLLY

-5891 FLSQGEYKVFTQK
+5891 FLSEGDYKVFTQK

-5916 DEDIKEMEKNDS
+5916 NDDAKDMEKTEN
-5928 KYLMHADSKDIT
+5928 KYLMKATAKDVT
-5940 EDWRI
+5940 EDWRV
-5945 QVVMNGTK
+5945 QNVMNGTS
-5953 DAYDEYKH
+5953 DVYQEYRR
-5961 LRETDK
+5961 LK
-5967 GKARAFADSW
+5967 GVDSAKAKAFAESRS
-5977 KNKRLF
+5977 NKRLL
-5983 DARKSI
+5983 DARNEI
-5989 SKARKKMNKSK
+5989 SKARKKMSKCK
-6000 KEMDGSNYRQK
+6000 KEMSASNDAQK
-6011 MVEIRKVRKELLKSL
+6011 MKEIRKIRKELLANLGK
-6026 ATME
+6026 M